1 MAQFMKTIAEPTIPS
16 PRRECV
22 TSAGV
27 THCTVAVFAHNEERT
42 IAKTILSVIHQNL
55 PPTIEI
61 AEILVVASGC
71 TDGTLEILKTLVGR
85 YGNITVIEE
94 RRRSGKAHA
103 VNMVLQRSIG
113 SIIFLVPGD
122 VIIEPDAINE
132 LCSTLGDPSIGVACG
147 KACPVN
153 SSERAADRIGLLL
166 WNLHNKTQ
174 QSLSRESLSTH
185 ACGEFMALKKGVV
198 QRIEE
203 DIVNDDA
210 YLGILA
216 WSRGFRVTYN
226 ENARVLMKAPTR
238 VSEIIRQRTR
248 IVLGH
253 QLVKHRLGHFP
264 RTLTSMILYDQTRVI
279 RVIAEQL
286 VENPNQ
292 VFTLVLACYVEVL
305 ANLFALLARVSGV
318 DFRNWSAIESTK
330 DIELLSEHAE
340 VRANV
345 EPL

>member
-1 MAQFMKTIAEPTIPS
+1 MAVQFTNTIVEPTIV
-16 PRRECV
+16 R
-22 TSAGV
+22 SAGV
-27 THCTVAVFAHNEERT
+27 TRCTVAVFAHNEERT

-71 TDGTLEILKTLVGR
+71 TDGTLEILDSLRR
-85 YGNITVIEE
+85 YGIITVIEE

-103 VNMVLQRSIG
+103 VNVILQRSIG

-122 VIIEPDAINE
+122 VVLEPDAINE
-132 LCSTLGDPSIGVACG
+132 LCGTLLGDPSIGVACG

-153 SSERAADRIGLLL
+153 SSERVADRIGLLL
-166 WNLHNKTQ
+166 WDLHNRTQ

-210 YLGILA
+210 YLGLLA
-216 WSRGFRVTYN
+216 WLCGFRVTYN

-248 IVLGH
+248 VVLGH
-253 QLVKHRLGHFP
+253 HLVKHRLGHFP
-264 RTLTSMILYDQTRVI
+264 RTLTSMIVYDQRRVI
-279 RVIAEQL
+279 RVITAQL
-286 VENPNQ
+286 VEKPSQ
-292 VFTLVLACYVEVL
+292 VLTLVLACYVEAL
-305 ANLFALLARVSGV
+305 ANFFALLARVSGV
-318 DFRNWSAIESTK
+318 DFRNWRAIESTK

-345 EPL
+345 ETL